1 MPCYC
6 CPYAYDCDG
15 YYCFLEDH
23 GVFYEDE
30 NSGETPTTH
39 DR

>member
-15 YYCFLEDH
+15 YYCLLEDY
-23 GVFYEDE
+23 GVFDEDE
-30 NSGETPTTH
+30 EYW
-39 DR
+39 